1 MHNDAIYYVSVL
13 SLKTFFLLFYH
24 FIFNGDD
31 FLWPEFFKN
40 FIWEFFSE
48 IIHILRFVEIVH
60 FVKCCGYQCIKVL
73 RRKSLV
79 QWEKC
84 LWKSHLKELCEK
96 LTSCLRLTNHSH
108 NCPLCYTTC
117 WTVTRVCV
125 RPLLWFVD
133 LFCVCVLTEK
143 KKKLQHFFKCWFL
156 TNLLWESSQQYC
168 TSRVSDCPSLCALCL
183 SHGTFL
189 LDRML
194 MASTVPWIWLQVL
207 IFFGGV
213 GGGGAHDTIWY
224 QLDACCW

>member
-1 MHNDAIYYVSVL
+1 MLMISCG
-13 SLKTFFLLFYH
+13 LKTFFALRV
-24 FIFNGDD
+24 
-31 FLWPEFFKN
+31 
-40 FIWEFFSE
+40 FSE

-73 RRKSLV
+73 CRKSLV

-108 NCPLCYTTC
+108 NRPLCYTTC
-117 WTVTRVCV
+117 WTVTRVFVCDHFYD
-125 RPLLWFVD
+125 LLTCFV
-133 LFCVCVLTEK
+133 CVCVLTEK
-143 KKKLQHFFKCWFL
+143 KGKKLQHFFKCWFL

-168 TSRVSDCPSLCALCL
+168 TSRVSDCPSLCALCF

-194 MASTVPWIWLQVL
+194 MASMVPWIWLQVL
-207 IFFGGV
+207 IYLKKCCCFFLG
-213 GGGGAHDTIWY
+213 GGGGALDTTWY
-224 QLDACCW
+224 CWCMLLIVHRLVCAIIH